1 MQIQKITTGILGT
14 NTFIVESDETSIII
28 DPADCP
34 QGLVKYLEENI
45 KPSAILLTH
54 GHFDHISGARAL
66 SEHFDIPIYINVE
79 DYEMLESGIKNG
91 SYLLLGRDIVI
102 GSTQSVRTIQGESE
116 LHIRDMIIK
125 AYPTPGHSKGSV
137 SYLIENHLFSG
148 DLVFEGSYG
157 RTDLHGGDF
166 ATIISSIK
174 SLRNLPEDTLIYP
187 GHGNCRF
194 TIADYFGS
202 FSK

>member
-66 SEHFDIPIYINVE
+66 SEHFDIPIYINVD
-79 DYEMLESGIKNG
+79 DY
-91 SYLLLGRDIVI
+91 
-102 GSTQSVRTIQGESE
+102 
-116 LHIRDMIIK
+116 
-125 AYPTPGHSKGSV
+125 
-137 SYLIENHLFSG
+137 
-148 DLVFEGSYG
+148 
-157 RTDLHGGDF
+157 
-166 ATIISSIK
+166 
-174 SLRNLPEDTLIYP
+174 
-187 GHGNCRF
+187 
-194 TIADYFGS
+194 
-202 FSK
+202 